1 MRLPPGPRRGRRI
14 FYASVFVQRR
24 DSTWQR
30 LPSRTAGTTV
40 QLMPPAACWPGG
52 RPFPPY
58 LFMLPSL
65 LFFVG
70 FVLVPMG
77 MCLVYS
83 FLDMGIDTSAATF
96 TGLSNYVEMFQD
108 KTFIRSLWNTVLIV
122 VVSVPLVT
130 AFSLWVGS
138 AIYPMRSKLRSFF
151 RCVFYL
157 PVVTGS
163 VAVTVVWK
171 WMFNPYNGLLNQIF
185 GTTGFDWLGDTRTAI
200 WCIIMILFTTSIGQ
214 PIVLYVAALGNVDRS
229 LEEAAAIDGATKL
242 QIFWKIK
249 WAQIM
254 PTTLY
259 VLVITTINSFQCF
272 ALIQLLTRG
281 GPLGSTSTL
290 MYYIF
295 DMAYNYQRF
304 GYANAMGVVL
314 AIFIAIF
321 SAIQFKVAQTDNG

>member
-1 MRLPPGPRRGRRI
+1 MAQTQKANKAHSSRVLARRETI
-14 FYASVFVQRR
+14 SA
-24 DSTWQR
+24 
-30 LPSRTAGTTV
+30 
-40 QLMPPAACWPGG
+40 
-52 RPFPPY
+52 Y

-96 TGLSNYVEMFQD
+96 TGLNNYIEMVKD
-108 KTFIRSLWNTVLIV
+108 PTFIRSLWNTILIV
-122 VVSVPLVT
+122 VVSVPVVT

-138 AIYPMRSKLRSFF
+138 AIYPMRSKMRSFF

-171 WMFNPYNGLLNQIF
+171 WM

-214 PIVLYVAALGNVDRS
+214 PIVLYVAALGNVDKS
-229 LEEAAAIDGATKL
+229 LEEAAAIDGATRL

-272 ALIQLLTRG
+272 ALIQLLTRTTINSFQCFALIQLLTRG
-281 GPLGSTSTL
+281 GPLGTTSTL

-321 SAIQFKVAQTDNG
+321 SAIQFKVAQSDNG

>member
-1 MRLPPGPRRGRRI
+1 MAKTSVKDRRNDGTAHASSRVLARRETI
-14 FYASVFVQRR
+14 SA
-24 DSTWQR
+24 
-30 LPSRTAGTTV
+30 
-40 QLMPPAACWPGG
+40 
-52 RPFPPY
+52 Y

-272 ALIQLLTRG
+272 ALIQLLTPG
-281 GPLGSTSTL
+281 GPNHATDTI

-295 DMAYNYQRF
+295 DMAYKYQRF

-314 AIFIAIF
+314 ALIIAVF
-321 SAIQFKVAQTDNG
+321 SAVQFKVTKTDNG